1 MPPKP
6 DWSQRL
12 PQPIA
17 VRRRKLR
24 TLADVR
30 DFLLSLP
37 PEMQEQPRCQRLAEV
52 ALNAA
57 EGRGDLASVAAVFRI
72 AGLHR

>member
-6 DWSQRL
+6 DWTRKL
-12 PQPIA
+12 PEPIA
-17 VRRRKLR
+17 VSRRRLR
-24 TLADVR
+24 TLSDVR

-37 PEMQEQPRCQRLAEV
+37 PQMQEQPRCQRLAEV

-57 EGRGDLASVAAVFRI
+57 EGRGDVASVAVVFKI